1 MTVAPAVVAVGPL
14 LMVERSALAR
24 LGTVPIVVLTLELG
38 FVPSLLPGVG
48 SGVAEVLLAVL
59 LTALML
65 AGAIKPIVRFTVMP
79 LAIVTGVKVTI
90 PVVELYVPPSDAVT
104 PVNPGMMLSVIVT
117 LLAELGPLLTVAI
130 V

>member
-1 MTVAPAVVAVGPL
+1 
-14 LMVERSALAR
+14 MVERSALAR
-24 LGTVPIVVLTLELG
+24 LGTVPIVVFTLALG

-48 SGVAEVLLAVL
+48 SGVAEVLLAVF
-59 LTALML
+59 LTAVRVT
-65 AGAIKPIVRFTVMP
+65 GAIKPIVRFTVMP
-79 LAIVTGVKVTI
+79 LAIVTGGKVTI

>member
-1 MTVAPAVVAVGPL
+1 MAPAVVAVGPVL
-14 LMVERSALAR
+14 VVAISAAPGSEL
-24 LGTVPIVVLTLELG
+24 IVVLTLELG

-48 SGVAEVLLAVL
+48 SGVAEVLRAVL
-59 LTALML
+59 LTAVRV
-65 AGAIKPIVRFTVMP
+65 AGAIKPIARVTVVA
-79 LAIVTGVKVTI
+79 LAMVTGGKVTI

>member
-14 LMVERSALAR
+14 LVVAMSAPAGSEL
-24 LGTVPIVVLTLELG
+24 IVVLTLELG

-48 SGVAEVLLAVL
+48 SGVAEVLRAVL
-59 LTALML
+59 LTAVRV
-65 AGAIKPIVRFTVMP
+65 AGAIKPIVRVTVVA
-79 LAIVTGVKVTI
+79 LAMVTGGKVTI

>member
-1 MTVAPAVVAVGPL
+1 M
-14 LMVERSALAR
+14 
-24 LGTVPIVVLTLELG
+24 PIVVLTVALG
-38 FVPSLLPGVG
+38 FVPLLLPGVG

-65 AGAIKPIVRFTVMP
+65 AGAIKPIVRVTVVA
-79 LAIVTGVKVTI
+79 LAMVTGAKVTI

-104 PVNPGMMLSVIVT
+104 PIKPGMMLSVIVT